1 MISPARLSLYQ
12 TRSCPYCERVRSLMR
27 RIGLD
32 LEIRDINTS
41 SALRLELIEA
51 TGRQTVPCLRI
62 DHDDGSSEWMH
73 ESADIIEFLE
83 ENFGS

>member
-1 MISPARLSLYQ
+1 MVPTTCLSLYQ
-12 TRSCPYCERVRSLMR
+12 TRSCPSCERVRSLMR

-62 DHDDGSSEWMH
+62 DHEDGSSEWMH